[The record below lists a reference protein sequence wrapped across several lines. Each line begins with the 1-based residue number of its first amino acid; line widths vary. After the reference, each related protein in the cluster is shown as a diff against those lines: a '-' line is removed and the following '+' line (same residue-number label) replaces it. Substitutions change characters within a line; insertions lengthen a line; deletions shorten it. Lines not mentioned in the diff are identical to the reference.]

1 MDRNML
7 ISNSKLTLSF
17 IFDKVDLVFF
27 EYMEKEIEWIV
38 CVERER
44 LYIHCASFQVPMK
57 HLQKLSYI
65 R

>member
-44 LYIHCASFQVPMK
+44 LHSLRIFSSTYETFTKMVI
-57 HLQKLSYI
+57 Y
-65 R
+65 